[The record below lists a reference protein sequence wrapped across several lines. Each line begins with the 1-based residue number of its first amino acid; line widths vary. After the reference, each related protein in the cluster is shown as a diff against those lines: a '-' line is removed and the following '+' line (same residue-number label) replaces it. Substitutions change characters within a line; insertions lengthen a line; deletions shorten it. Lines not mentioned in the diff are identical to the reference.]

1 VQACMMR
8 WVLGSVPMLVDM
20 AGFSS
25 WHGCSWNSGPRP
37 RCHHAVHRLRGMA
50 AQRTCDLWFMVNWTR
65 FRMWFSWTLPMI
77 KDVRFR
83 LGIGC
88 QSGIRC
94 LMLTHCM
101 GKRGIVYTAVFIPL
115 SQMFVAN
122 LLRYEHCYY
131 FFRLLFVNY
140 NSYKWADEWIWWW
153 LDLAAGLD
161 SVSMIMWLYLL
172 WDKGEELLLPPPWQT
187 SICRGY
193 KSSLGW
199 SIVIV
204 RVYQSS

>member
-1 VQACMMR
+1 VRFSKRSRSPLCLHNLSDASHLDAAAPLPLGHIPTSTYHLAPANRGRRDGEDDHVQACMMW

-25 WHGCSWNSGPRP
+25 WHGCFWNSGPRP
-37 RCHHAVHRLRGMA
+37 WRHHAVHRLRGMA

-65 FRMWFSWTLPMI
+65 FRMRFSWTLSMI

-140 NSYKWADEWIWWW
+140 NSYK
-153 LDLAAGLD
+153 
-161 SVSMIMWLYLL
+161 
-172 WDKGEELLLPPPWQT
+172 
-187 SICRGY
+187 
-193 KSSLGW
+193 
-199 SIVIV
+199 
-204 RVYQSS
+204 